1 MLKEKIRALFEKYYV
16 KGLIEEY
23 LASRFDAILENNDR
37 WGDVLAAAAKNYAPQ
52 LPGKVVQ

>member
-23 LASRFDAILENNDR
+23 LASRFDAILISNDR
-37 WGDVLAAAAKNYAPQ
+37 WEEVLEAAAKNYQPQ
-52 LPGKVVQ
+52 IPGKVVL